1 MSDSKNP
8 LKLSV
13 SKTKTFLECQA
24 RYKYSYILK
33 LPQKDNTF
41 TIFGK
46 FCHKVLEDFHLAY
59 MEGSTEN
66 YNVTM
71 SKAFKAALS
80 EFKLTPDMKKECWDI
95 INQYLK
101 IVSDQKKEGIHTNVI
116 ACERRFEFNITDDI
130 ILNGAIDRIQ
140 IDDDGIIHVGDYK
153 TVRNK
158 KYLKDNELQLL
169 TYAYYIM
176 FNAYPD
182 AQKVRCSYI
191 LLRHDYE
198 YITYEFTREEVAK
211 VKDLYIQY
219 TQDIL
224 SETEWKTTVSG
235 LCAYCPFL
243 NLCEPGQKK
252 ANLYSGEVA
261 W

>member
-1 MSDSKNP
+1 MSNH

-24 RYKYSYILK
+24 RYRYAYILK

-59 MEGSTEN
+59 MNGCTDK

-71 SKAFKAALS
+71 TKAFKNALK
-80 EFKLTPDMKKECWDI
+80 EFKLTAEMKKECFTI
-95 INQYLK
+95 INEYLS
-101 IVSDQKKEGIHTNVI
+101 IVSEEQKKGTTANVV
-116 ACERRFEFNITDDI
+116 ACEQRFEFDLTDNI

-140 IDDDGIIHVGDYK
+140 IDDDGVIHVGDYK
-153 TVRNK
+153 TVKNK
-158 KYLKDNELQLL
+158 NYLKDNELQLL

-176 FNAYPD
+176 FVAYPGT
-182 AQKVRCSYI
+182 QKVRCSYI
-191 LLRHDYE
+191 LLRHNFE
-198 YITYEFTREEVAK
+198 YITYEFSREEVEK

-224 SETEWKTTVSG
+224 SETEFKTTVSG
-235 LCAYCPFL
+235 LCAYCPYL
-243 NLCEPGQKK
+243 NLCEAGQKK
-252 ANLYSGEVA
+252 ANIYSGEIT

>member
-1 MSDSKNP
+1 MSTNVF
-8 LKLSV
+8 KLSV

-24 RYKYSYILK
+24 RYRYAYVLK

-59 MEGSTEN
+59 MNGSQEK
-66 YNVTM
+66 YNITM
-71 SKAFKAALS
+71 SEAFRNALK
-80 EFKLTPDMKKECWDI
+80 EYKLTPEMKKECWDI
-95 INQYLK
+95 INEYLQ
-101 IVSDQKKEGIHTNVI
+101 IVTEHKKKNISANVL
-116 ACERRFEFNITDDI
+116 ACEQRFEFNITDDL

-140 IDDDGIIHVGDYK
+140 MDDDGVIHVGDYK
-153 TVRNK
+153 TVKNK

-169 TYAYYIM
+169 TYAYYIL
-176 FNAYPD
+176 FVAYPD

-191 LLRHDYE
+191 LLRHNFE
-198 YITYEFTREEVAK
+198 YITYEYSREEVAK
-211 VKDLYIQY
+211 VKDLYINY

-224 SETEWKTTVSG
+224 KETEWKTTVSG
-235 LCAYCPFL
+235 LCAFCPFL
-243 NLCEPGQKK
+243 NQCEDGQKK
-252 ANLYSGEVA
+252 ANIYNGEVT